1 MKSPNKPKTSV
12 QRIGGYLHKVIP
24 IVDSTGK
31 IISHAVSPLKVE
43 LRKRDIMQVL
53 VAASILSVPVAFTE
67 ETWILG
73 QEMALA
79 NVILLGAISIVFIAL
94 HVYFNFYRRYLKG
107 NVSEY
112 VKRVIAIYVLSFLVV
127 GGLLSIIGKAPW
139 QTNTLLAIKRTVIVT
154 FPASMS
160 ATVSDGID

>member
-1 MKSPNKPKTSV
+1 MKSPDKPKTSV

-43 LRKRDIMQVL
+43 LRRRDIMQIL
-53 VAASILSVPVAFTE
+53 VGASILSVPVAFTE
-67 ETWILG
+67 ETWVLG

-107 NVSEY
+107 HVSEY
-112 VKRVIAIYVLSFLVV
+112 IKRVIAIYVLSFLVV
-127 GGLLSIIGKAPW
+127 GGLLSIIGKALW
-139 QTNTLLAIKRTVIVT
+139 QTDTLLAIKRTIIVT